1 MINRK
6 KVFCDMVIRKP
17 LIVNASANQIQ
28 EIPAGDSLD
37 GIANITTT
45 GTITAVQPACLLTVP
60 EPFTATGNS
69 NHQGGTNEKPI
80 SFINETTRVG
90 CTTSLASDATV
101 TNSGISS
108 IIVPSAGTYLI
119 SASISGE
126 NNSSN
131 AGNQTNNKDQV
142 RLCLSKSGIS
152 TFPSTKTFPASVFG
166 NEAGEEFNINFT
178 LPLQLAANDS
188 LSVHFSH
195 VGESTAAIEE
205 GHFSVTKLH

>member
-1 MINRK
+1 
-6 KVFCDMVIRKP
+6 MVIRKP

-90 CTTSLASDATV
+90 CTTSLASNATV
-101 TNSGISS
+101 PTSGITS
-108 IIVPSAGTYLI
+108 ITVPSAGTYLVT
-119 SASISGE
+119 ASISGQ

-178 LPLQLAANDS
+178 LPLQLAANDA
-188 LSVHFSH
+188 LSIHFSH
-195 VGESTAAIEE
+195 VGESTAAIQE
-205 GHFSVTKLH
+205 GYFSVTRLH